1 LTLALLHKGESAW
14 AQRSHGSPCSP
25 HLTYL
30 TSPSV
35 LAETFS
41 THVKLSNFWEDHDFE
56 HAYEALEKVLRVQNL
71 DMFGY
76 CNLYCKDCNCFVS
89 QHSAR
94 KQGSPRLLKKRCK
107 HTCTHTHTRPLNK
120 YSDLLSFP
128 AHASQSC
135 PQMFE
140 LEEMKIP
147 RQCPR
152 QVQNRIG

>member
-1 LTLALLHKGESAW
+1 MTLALLHKGESAW

-25 HLTYL
+25 HLT
-30 TSPSV
+30 SPRV

-107 HTCTHTHTRPLNK
+107 HTCTHTHTCPFNK
-120 YSDLLSFP
+120 YSDLLSFL

-140 LEEMKIP
+140 LEEMTTP

-152 QVQNRIG
+152 QVRNRIG